1 MTAGSISTYLM
12 TPSSSGYDFSH
23 SWRETLPATLS
34 SGLSLYNFQV
44 YKNSMLSFI
53 STITAISTTGVT
65 VNIKTDMS
73 YSNIHYLAFSI
84 IVITED
90 NSNVELL

>member
-1 MTAGSISTYLM
+1 
-12 TPSSSGYDFSH
+12 
-23 SWRETLPATLS
+23 
-34 SGLSLYNFQV
+34 
-44 YKNSMLSFI
+44 MLSFI

-73 YSNIHYLAFSI
+73 YSNIRYLAFSI